1 MREIT
6 RLKSQIET
14 WDGLEAVAAEVLE
27 LAELAN
33 ADDAEM
39 LAEVSLET
47 TALTHRLDALDVQL
61 LLSGEFDAHQAFLTI
76 QSGAGWYGK
85 SRLGRDAAAHV
96 LALGGAAQVRR
107 RRDRYI
113 AGR

>member
-1 MREIT
+1 MIFGGIFDLAASAERLAELEAQIAEPEFWSDQVGARDTMREIT

-27 LAELAN
+27 LAEMAD

-39 LAEVSLET
+39 LAEVSSET

-61 LLSGEFDAHQAFLTI
+61 LLSG
-76 QSGAGWYGK
+76 
-85 SRLGRDAAAHV
+85 RV
-96 LALGGAAQVRR
+96 
-107 RRDRYI
+107 
-113 AGR
+113 